1 MVQNKYPNDS
11 RQLTAKVVKLSQ
23 SRISATGSK
32 DEKSQA
38 LELQVNIEGQDHD
51 ILLPLDA
58 LNDYG
63 LLGPAAVAELR
74 GIREALGDLVRAV
87 TRDQGKESRP
97 QEDQG

>member
-1 MVQNKYPNDS
+1 MSVIQTKYPDDS
-11 RQLTAKVVKLSQ
+11 RPLTAKVVGLSQ
-23 SRISATGSK
+23 SGISATGSK

-74 GIREALGDLVRAV
+74 GIRQALQALCNIVPCLSG
-87 TRDQGKESRP
+87 
-97 QEDQG
+97 